1 MSSRESIPPI
11 RRILMA
17 LDASASGLAAMET
30 AALLAS
36 RMEAELLGLFVEDA
50 NLLRLAALPFA
61 REVSFFPAGT
71 RRLDS
76 AGMERALRAQASRAE
91 AALLEAADR
100 QRVRCS
106 FRVVRGEV
114 TAQLLAAVRDIE
126 LVALGMARSRFHH
139 RGSNVRTIVNA
150 TQSSV
155 LLLSPDA
162 RINMPVVVV
171 YDGSSASVKA
181 MSAAR
186 SLTHRQG
193 SVLTVLIAGK
203 TEARKA
209 EVTEMLEGSG
219 LTVRYRSLPDMDIA
233 DVTRCARQ
241 EAAGTLVLS
250 ASLCQDEG
258 ILEELLEH
266 ADCTVLLVR

>member
-1 MSSRESIPPI
+1 
-11 RRILMA
+11 
-17 LDASASGLAAMET
+17 MET
-30 AALLAS
+30 AAALAS
-36 RMEAELLGLFVEDA
+36 RMEAELLGLFIEDV

-61 REVSFFPAGT
+61 REVSFFPART

-76 AGMERALRAQASRAE
+76 VGMERAIRAQASRAE
-91 AALLEAADR
+91 AALLEAAGR
-100 QRVRCS
+100 QGVRCS

-114 TAQLLAAVRDIE
+114 TAQLLAAVRDID
-126 LVALGMARSRFHH
+126 LVALGLTRPPLHST
-139 RGSNVRTIVNA
+139 GSNVRTIVNV

-155 LLLSPDA
+155 LLLSPHA
-162 RINMPVVVV
+162 RSNMPVVVV
-171 YDGSSASVKA
+171 YDGTPDSVKA

-203 TEARKA
+203 AEDRKA

-219 LTVRYRSLPDMDIA
+219 LTVRYRSLPDMDIT
-233 DVTRCARQ
+233 DVARWARQ

-258 ILEELLEH
+258 MLEELLEH
-266 ADCTVLLVR
+266 VDCTVLLVR